1 MNPTILQDYIEYLST
16 IKGRSQGTIKEYSY
30 DISNFL
36 KFITGKKDSIRI
48 DAETIKDVSIADYK
62 TEDLSNITLKNIHE
76 YMTFLDRVAHNSTNT
91 RARKIA
97 SIKSFFKYVVN
108 IRKIMNINPAELL
121 DTPAKSS
128 RNPVYLTLD
137 ESLRLLQA
145 VETTKNEVFRT
156 RDLAILVLFLNC
168 GLRLS
173 ELASINID
181 KIRDNDTLQVVG
193 KGNKE
198 RTIYLN
204 EACISAIQN
213 YLKLRPEVP
222 HEPALFLSIRKT
234 RMSTR
239 AIQHR
244 VEHYLKAAGF
254 DTNIYSTH
262 KLRHTAATL
271 MFKYGEVDIRILQ
284 EILGHE
290 SVSTTQIYTHLDDEG
305 LRSAVNK
312 NPLNINKKDS

>member
-1 MNPTILQDYIEYLST
+1 MYPIILNDYIEYLST
-16 IKGRSQGTIKEYSY
+16 IKGRSPGTVKEYSY

-36 KFITGKKDSIRI
+36 KFIHGSTTGMKINSENLKEISI
-48 DAETIKDVSIADYK
+48 
-62 TEDLSNITLKNIHE
+62 EDFSEDDLKEITLKDIHH
-76 YMTFLDRVAHNSTNT
+76 YMTFLDWDARNSTST

-97 SIKSFFKYVVN
+97 SIKSFFKYIVN
-108 IRKIMNINPAELL
+108 IRKIMQINPAELL

-128 RNPVYLTLD
+128 RNPIYLTLE
-137 ESLRLLQA
+137 ESIRLLKS
-145 VETTKNEVFRT
+145 VDTTKNEVYRI
-156 RDLAILVLFLNC
+156 RDRAILIIFLNC

-173 ELASINID
+173 ELASIDID
-181 KIRDNDTLQVVG
+181 KIRDNGTLQVIG
-193 KGNKE
+193 KGDKE

-204 EACISAIQN
+204 DACIKAIED
-213 YLKLRPEVP
+213 YLSVRPITTYET
-222 HEPALFLSIRKT
+222 ALFLSMRKS

-244 VEHYLKAAGF
+244 VDHYLKIAGF

-271 MFKYGEVDIRILQ
+271 MFKYGEVDIRVLQ

-312 NPLNINKKDS
+312 NPLNIKENK